1 MLQEYNRTAKKGL
14 DNRFYRQYNSDILTL
29 SNKGSKMAFNHAKY
43 YDTLFRKKGY
53 HNIGGIWYYDAEGK
67 YRVYNTAC

>member
-1 MLQEYNRTAKKGL
+1 
-14 DNRFYRQYNSDILTL
+14 
-29 SNKGSKMAFNHAKY
+29 MAFNYAKY
-43 YDTLFRKKGY
+43 YATLFRKKGY